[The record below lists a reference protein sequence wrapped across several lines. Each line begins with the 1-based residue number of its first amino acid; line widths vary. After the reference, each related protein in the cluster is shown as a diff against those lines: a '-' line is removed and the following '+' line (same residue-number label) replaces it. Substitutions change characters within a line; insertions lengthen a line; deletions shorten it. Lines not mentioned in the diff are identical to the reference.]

1 MALSGSYTT
10 PTVTYV
16 GSSTIS
22 FKFSWTATQSTTNN
36 ESYVSWTLSCTKSA
50 SGWVNGELELDAY
63 GARRYTAPVASGDS
77 RPRISAGTQASS
89 SFTVKHDDSSGT
101 GSFGIAIR
109 ARIYIG
115 TGNDWNV
122 KGSTTFYLDTIARAS
137 TFGKIVSFNLED
149 QVNVPVDKKNQ
160 SFTDTLEVLTGSTV
174 IKTISNYSTR
184 NISFTGDEIARIY
197 SLTADSNKYAGL
209 IFKVTTKNGSSTVGS
224 NQAGPITATFAGTS
238 KVNVNGTWKRAVPWV
253 KVNGVWR
260 RSVSNVND
268 GGTWKRCV

>member
-50 SGWVNGELELDAY
+50 TGWVNGELELDAY

-77 RPRISAGTQASS
+77 RPRISAGTQATG

-109 ARIYIG
+109 GRIYVG
-115 TGNDWNV
+115 TASDWNV
-122 KGSTTFYLDTIARAS
+122 RGSTTFYLDTIPRAS
-137 TFGKIVSFNLED
+137 TLGKINNFNLED
-149 QVNVPVDKKNQ
+149 AVTVNVDKKNS
-160 SFTDTLEVLTGSTV
+160 SFTDTLELLIDNVAV
-174 IKTISNYSTR
+174 KTISNYTSRTV
-184 NISFTGDEIARIY
+184 
-197 SLTADSNKYAGL
+197 SLTNEELARAYNL
-209 IFKVTTKNGSSTVGS
+209 ISSSATSKIVRFKVTTKNGSTTIGS
-224 NQAGPITATFAGTS
+224 NTSGDITATVAGTARI
-238 KVNVNGTWKRAVPWV
+238 KANNTWKRSVPWV
-253 KVNGVWR
+253 KVDGVWR
-260 RSVSNVND
+260 RAVSNVND
-268 GGTWKRCV
+268 SGTWKRCV